1 MRFDAVCV
9 TVAVLIA
16 LIILIAGFVWVFQGN
31 PGGIDNEE
39 VIQRQLRG
47 FGLILLAP
55 IVGAVIIL
63 LCSL

>member
-9 TVAVLIA
+9 TVAVLVA
-16 LIILIAGFVWVFQGN
+16 LIILIAGFVLIFQGN
-31 PGGIDNEE
+31 SGGLDSGE

-47 FGLILLAP
+47 FGLVLLAP